1 MKTKYLVTAFAASCL
16 SLAALPVASQEMS
29 YPEKCKGMDIAKMG
43 TSSGGG
49 MKMDMSSGGDMKMD
63 MPMDQMGDYQK
74 ATMEGMKSMHD
85 DMMQGMMQ
93 KDPDVAFVCGMI
105 AHHMG
110 AIAMSEA
117 ELKYGDNK
125 AAKDMAKKV
134 IAAQKKEIAYMTK
147 WVEKEA
153 K

>member
-1 MKTKYLVTAFAASCL
+1 MKTKLLFTALAASLL
-16 SLAALPVASQEMS
+16 SLAATAMAQEMS
-29 YPEKCKGMDIAKMG
+29 YPEKCKGMDMAKMG

-49 MKMDMSSGGDMKMD
+49 MKMDMPIGE
-63 MPMDQMGDYQK
+63 MGAYQK

-85 DMMQGMMQ
+85 DMIQGMMQ
-93 KDPDVAFVCGMI
+93 KDADVAFVCGMI

-110 AIAMSEA
+110 AISMSEA

-125 AAKDMAKKV
+125 EAKAMARKV
-134 IAAQKKEIAYMTK
+134 IDAQKKEIAQMTK
-147 WVEKEA
+147 WVNKEA

>member
-1 MKTKYLVTAFAASCL
+1 MKAKHLFTAFAASCL
-16 SLAALPVASQEMS
+16 ALAALPAVAQEMS
-29 YPEKCKGMDIAKMG
+29 YPEKCKGMDMAKMD

-49 MKMDMSSGGDMKMD
+49 TKMDMSSGDMKMD
-63 MPMDQMGDYQK
+63 MPMDKMGDYQK
-74 ATMEGMKSMHD
+74 AVMEGMKSMHD
-85 DMMQGMMQ
+85 DMMQGMTQ

>member
-1 MKTKYLVTAFAASCL
+1 MNVFVKTSLAMIGATALL
-16 SLAALPVASQEMS
+16 SLAPLAASAQEMT
-29 YPEKCKGMDIAKMG
+29 YPEKCKTAGMDLSKMG
-43 TSSGGG
+43 
-49 MKMDMSSGGDMKMD
+49 MSSGGDMKMGD
-63 MPMDQMGDYQK
+63 MPMGDYQK

-85 DMMQGMMQ
+85 DMVQGMMQ

-110 AIAMSEA
+110 AITMSEA
-117 ELKYGDNK
+117 ELKYGDDK

>member
-1 MKTKYLVTAFAASCL
+1 MKAKLLFAACTVSLL
-16 SLAALPVASQEMS
+16 SLAATATAQEMS
-29 YPEKCKGMDIAKMG
+29 YPEKCKAMDMAKTD

-49 MKMDMSSGGDMKMD
+49 MKMNMSSGGDMKMD

-74 ATMEGMKSMHD
+74 AVMGDMKSMHD

-110 AIAMSEA
+110 AINMSEA
-117 ELKYGDNK
+117 ELKYGDDK
-125 AAKDMAKKV
+125 AARAMAKKV
-134 IAAQKKEIAYMTK
+134 IAAQKKEIAEMNK
-147 WVEKEA
+147 WLDKEA

>member
-1 MKTKYLVTAFAASCL
+1 MKTTLLFAACAASLL
-16 SLAALPVASQEMS
+16 SLAATAMAQEMS
-29 YPEKCKGMDIAKMG
+29 YPEKCKGMDMAKMG

-49 MKMDMSSGGDMKMD
+49 MKTDMSSGGDMKMD

-74 ATMEGMKSMHD
+74 AVMGDMKSMHD

-117 ELKYGDNK
+117 ELKYGDDK

-134 IAAQKKEIAYMTK
+134 IAAQKKEITYMTK